1 MGIQGLMTY
10 VGENHNFFNNVKLQN
25 TKIVIDGNNLF
36 HRLYFDSGIDLK
48 HGGEYDLFT
57 DVICKFF
64 EALSLCNIAP
74 YVVFDG
80 GCDCTDKKFET
91 LKQRA
96 RKKIQNAHI
105 ISRGGGGMLLPLLN
119 PEVFKQVLLQLQ
131 VPFVQCHSEADRD
144 IVTLANQWAC
154 PVLTLDS
161 DFCIF
166 DLKAGYCPLNY
177 FKWQSVTTP
186 KDHSGSYISA
196 QCFSVENF
204 CKHFNLVNK
213 ALLPLFA
220 VLNGNDYV
228 NLPTLE
234 TFLARVHIH
243 ARTSGSARKKN
254 MRIQGLLNWL
264 STFSDPEEAMENIL
278 KCLKQNEREEVRKVL
293 CTVMDEYTQSEVDLT
308 KFFQNKDLRAHVPI
322 ALASKAPEWM
332 CLALMKGEL
341 APFLSDCLILKR
353 AFLQTQVENTGRPSS
368 NRCSLY
374 IRQVIYGLL
383 LCANEPYS
391 NQMLD
396 LSERGSI
403 QAGIGEERLRKMSCV
418 DEFDRYEQTLRK
430 SSVPAVLKGF
440 NANEIYSLQRLP
452 EISLSDRIHFL
463 LDVLQAKPDV
473 LALPAHLQL
482 TVAVTCYWVA
492 HVEPKVT
499 LHHLQALLL
508 CIVTGELNKI
518 IQKPGNSSFDEKSIR
533 MVRDRLTH
541 MKERKQQ
548 MWNLDLNVAH
558 VFCQW
563 QSCLLMGIYLNQLLC
578 FPLPVPDITRLYRG
592 TYVHRLYQTLQSMA
606 AAEDLLKGSLIAG
619 EVYHELLH
627 TVITT
632 VPADFFQK
640 KHKSKHKSQHQSQAK
655 LKEKQTT
662 NSSGSL
668 INEDNQKQGTWHDA
682 NNRFAALATE
692 EF

>member
-1 MGIQGLMTY
+1 MGVHGLMTY
-10 VGENHNFFNNVKLQN
+10 IGENHNFFNNVKIQN
-25 TKIVIDGNNLF
+25 TKIVIDGNSLF
-36 HRLYFDSGIDLK
+36 HRLYFDSGLDLQC
-48 HGGEYDLFT
+48 GGEYDLFT

-80 GCDCTDKKFET
+80 GCDFTDKKFET

-96 RKKIQNAHI
+96 REKIQKARV

-131 VPFVQCHSEADRD
+131 IPFVQCHSEADRD
-144 IVTLANQWAC
+144 IVTLANQWTC
-154 PVLTLDS
+154 PVVTLDS

-177 FKWQSVTTP
+177 FKWQDIITP
-186 KDHSGSYISA
+186 NDHSGSYILA
-196 QCFSVENF
+196 QCFSVDNF

-228 NLPTLE
+228 NIPPLE
-234 TFLARVHIH
+234 TFLSRVHIN
-243 ARTSGSARKKN
+243 AKTSCSAGGKN

-264 STFSDPEEAMENIL
+264 SKFSDPKEAIENIL
-278 KCLKQNEREEVRKVL
+278 KCLKQNEREEIRKIL
-293 CTVMDEYTQSEVDLT
+293 CSLIDEYTQSEVDLT

-353 AFLQTQVENTGRPSS
+353 AFLHNQVENASRPSS

-383 LCANEPYS
+383 LCTSEPCPDLT
-391 NQMLD
+391 LD
-396 LSERGSI
+396 LSSRVSV
-403 QAGIGEERLRKMSCV
+403 QAGIGEERLGKMPCV

-430 SSVPAVLKGF
+430 SSVQAVLKTF
-440 NANEIYSLQRLP
+440 NANENYSLQRLP
-452 EISLSDRIHFL
+452 EISLSDRISFL
-463 LDVLQAKPDV
+463 LDVLSVKPDV

-482 TVAVTCYWVA
+482 TVAVTCYWVVHA
-492 HVEPKVT
+492 EPKVT

-518 IQKPGNSSFDEKSIR
+518 IHKPGNSGSDEKSIR
-533 MVRDRLTH
+533 MVHDRLSQV
-541 MKERKQQ
+541 KERKQQ
-548 MWNLDLNVAH
+548 MWNLDIDVAH

-578 FPLPVPDITRLYRG
+578 SALPVPDITRLYSG
-592 TYVHRLYQTLQSMA
+592 TSVHRLHQTLKSTV
-606 AAEDLLKGSLIAG
+606 AAEDLLKGSLIAS

-627 TVITT
+627 TVIIT
-632 VPADFFQK
+632 VPADFFQT
-640 KHKSKHKSQHQSQAK
+640 KHKSKHRSRAK
-655 LKEKQTT
+655 GNEKQTT
-662 NSSGSL
+662 NSTGSSSK
-668 INEDNQKQGTWHDA
+668 DNQRQCTWHDT
-682 NNRFAALATE
+682 NNRFAALTTE
-692 EF
+692 KF

>member
-1 MGIQGLMTY
+1 MTY
-10 VGENHNFFNNVKLQN
+10 VGDNHNFFNNVKLQN

-48 HGGEYDLFT
+48 HG
-57 DVICKFF
+57 
-64 EALSLCNIAP
+64 
-74 YVVFDG
+74 
-80 GCDCTDKKFET
+80 
-91 LKQRA
+91 
-96 RKKIQNAHI
+96 
-105 ISRGGGGMLLPLLN
+105 
-119 PEVFKQVLLQLQ
+119 
-131 VPFVQCHSEADRD
+131 
-144 IVTLANQWAC
+144 
-154 PVLTLDS
+154 
-161 DFCIF
+161 
-166 DLKAGYCPLNY
+166 
-177 FKWQSVTTP
+177 
-186 KDHSGSYISA
+186 
-196 QCFSVENF
+196 
-204 CKHFNLVNK
+204 
-213 ALLPLFA
+213 

-234 TFLARVHIH
+234 TLLARVHIH
-243 ARTSGSARKKN
+243 ARTSGSARRKN
-254 MRIQGLLNWL
+254 MRIQGLLTWL

-322 ALASKAPEWM
+322 ALASKAPE
-332 CLALMKGEL
+332 
-341 APFLSDCLILKR
+341 
-353 AFLQTQVENTGRPSS
+353 
-368 NRCSLY
+368 
-374 IRQVIYGLL
+374 
-383 LCANEPYS
+383 
-391 NQMLD
+391 
-396 LSERGSI
+396 
-403 QAGIGEERLRKMSCV
+403 
-418 DEFDRYEQTLRK
+418 YEQTLRK

-492 HVEPKVT
+492 HVEPRVT
-499 LHHLQALLL
+499 LYHLQALLL

-592 TYVHRLYQTLQSMA
+592 TYVHRLYQTLQSMV

-640 KHKSKHKSQHQSQAK
+640 KHKSKHKSQAK

-662 NSSGSL
+662 NSSGSS
-668 INEDNQKQGTWHDA
+668 INENNQKQGTWHDA